1 VSPERVAVEVEGRR
15 LSLSNLAKPMYPD
28 TGFTKRD
35 VLDYYARVA
44 PTMLPHLARRPV
56 TLRRYPG
63 GTGANSFFEKRV
75 PAHAPEWVTTATVPL
90 HPHGQGPQQ
99 LEALVVADTATLIW
113 AANLAALEF
122 HVTLWRVPAGTG
134 ALPGPPDY
142 LVFDLDPGP
151 GTSIVECC
159 RVAGWI
165 AGVLAER
172 GMARPGAKTSG
183 SKGLQLYAPLP
194 PAASWDT
201 ARVDARDIAAY
212 VEAQHRDEVVT
223 NMRKKLRHGRV
234 LIDWSQ
240 NHPAKTTVAAYS
252 LRAGPAP
259 TASTPVTWDEIAAC
273 AEDGDP
279 ALLRFAAPAVLDR
292 IARLGDLMPAP
303 RGDADARP

>member
-1 VSPERVAVEVEGRR
+1 VCPERIAVELEGRR

-28 TGFTKRD
+28 AGFTKRD

-63 GTGANSFFEKRV
+63 GIGTTSFFEKRV
-75 PAHAPEWVTTATVPL
+75 PAHAPDWVTTASVPL
-90 HPHGQGPQQ
+90 HPHGDGPAG
-99 LEALVVADTATLIW
+99 LEALVVADTPTLIW

-122 HVTLWRVPAGTG
+122 HVTLWRVPDAGPS
-134 ALPGPPDY
+134 PGPPDY

-151 GTSIVECC
+151 GTTIVECC

-165 AGVLAER
+165 VDVLAER
-172 GMARPGAKTSG
+172 GIARPGAKTSG

-194 PAASWDT
+194 PAAGWDT
-201 ARVDARDIAAY
+201 ARADARTIAGA
-212 VEAQHRDEVVT
+212 VESQHRGEVVT
-223 NMRKKLRHGRV
+223 NMRKSLRHGRV

-259 TASTPVTWDEIAAC
+259 TASTPVTWDEVAAC
-273 AEDGDP
+273 ARYGDP
-279 ALLRFAAPAVLDR
+279 ALLRFTAPEVLER

-303 RGDADARP
+303 PSGTAVRR